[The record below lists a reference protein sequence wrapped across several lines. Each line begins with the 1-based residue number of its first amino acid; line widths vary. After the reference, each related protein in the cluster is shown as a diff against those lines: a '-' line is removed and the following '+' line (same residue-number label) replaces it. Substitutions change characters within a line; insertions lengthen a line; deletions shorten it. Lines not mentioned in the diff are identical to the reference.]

1 MSNPVFAPS
10 KVALIT
16 GAASGIGLAVAK
28 LCRSHGMKLA
38 LVDNNAE
45 ALSRAKAHFAND
57 DAVTETYAMDVSQ
70 LSDWKQLRSKVE
82 SRFAHVDFLMLN
94 AGIGAKGTWTEPEY
108 FEKVC
113 RVPPFAL
120 IFRAT
125 L

>member
-1 MSNPVFAPS
+1 MPHPVFAPS

-45 ALSRAKAHFAND
+45 ALSHAKAHFANH
-57 DAVTETYAMDVSQ
+57 DAITETYAMDVSQ
-70 LSDWKQLRSKVE
+70 LSEWKQLRSKVE

-94 AGIGAKGTWTEPEY
+94 AGIGAKGAWTEPEY
-108 FEKVC
+108 FEKVR
-113 RVPPFAL
+113 RVPRFA
-120 IFRAT
+120 FRAK